1 LPAATP
7 QRGTLL
13 FIAFAV
19 IIATLV
25 IPGLTLPLL
34 TRALGVQASA
44 EAEEAR
50 LRPLAW
56 RATKAALGRLR
67 DIESE
72 DELPGDVLDTLRNR
86 ARGLV
91 ALAGFEPSEESQR
104 SSTVQ
109 RVHLAARAHAEML
122 AAARLEIVAARSEP
136 GIDPKAVDELLRR
149 LDLQS
154 ARFELLAATRLAN
167 AAG

>member
-1 LPAATP
+1 AGHAVVVCLVVIAIRFAWLLASGPVTRKLAADPDDAPRNWREDVILGWAGMRGLATIAPALALPAVTP
-7 QRGTLL
+7 ERGALL
-13 FIAFAV
+13 FTAVAV
-19 IIATLV
+19 IVATLV

-44 EAEEAR
+44 KAEQAR

-67 DIESE
+67 EIESE

-91 ALAGFEPSEESQR
+91 GLA
-104 SSTVQ
+104 
-109 RVHLAARAHAEML
+109 
-122 AAARLEIVAARSEP
+122 
-136 GIDPKAVDELLRR
+136 
-149 LDLQS
+149 
-154 ARFELLAATRLAN
+154 
-167 AAG
+167 